1 MDLIQNTSI
10 KRAGHKSGLGFA
22 KPEASSNLSISWSHQ
37 INELKNVTS
46 CFLKNY
52 ELCFLKHQK
61 KKKKQDAT
69 GLGEIELKDI
79 PATELHLV
87 HLS

>member
-1 MDLIQNTSI
+1 MNYVFLNT
-10 KRAGHKSGLGFA
+10 K
-22 KPEASSNLSISWSHQ
+22 
-37 INELKNVTS
+37 KN
-46 CFLKNY
+46 
-52 ELCFLKHQK
+52 K
-61 KKKKQDAT
+61 KKNKQDTT

>member
-1 MDLIQNTSI
+1 MLQVVFLRIMNYVFLNT
-10 KRAGHKSGLGFA
+10 
-22 KPEASSNLSISWSHQ
+22 
-37 INELKNVTS
+37 
-46 CFLKNY
+46 
-52 ELCFLKHQK
+52 K
-61 KKKKQDAT
+61 KKKKKKHDKT

>member
-1 MDLIQNTSI
+1 MLQVVFLRIMNYVFLNT
-10 KRAGHKSGLGFA
+10 
-22 KPEASSNLSISWSHQ
+22 
-37 INELKNVTS
+37 
-46 CFLKNY
+46 
-52 ELCFLKHQK
+52 K
-61 KKKKQDAT
+61 KKKKKLDTT

>member
-1 MDLIQNTSI
+1 MLQVVFLRIMNYVFLNT
-10 KRAGHKSGLGFA
+10 K
-22 KPEASSNLSISWSHQ
+22 
-37 INELKNVTS
+37 KN
-46 CFLKNY
+46 
-52 ELCFLKHQK
+52 
-61 KKKKQDAT
+61 KQDTT

>member
-1 MDLIQNTSI
+1 MQNLKPVVIYLFLDHI
-10 KRAGHKSGLGFA
+10 KVT
-22 KPEASSNLSISWSHQ
+22 NLKMLQVVFLRIM
-37 INELKNVTS
+37 NYVFLNTKKN
-46 CFLKNY
+46 
-52 ELCFLKHQK
+52 
-61 KKKKQDAT
+61 KQDTT

>member
-1 MDLIQNTSI
+1 MLQVVFLRIMNYVFLNT
-10 KRAGHKSGLGFA
+10 KK
-22 KPEASSNLSISWSHQ
+22 
-37 INELKNVTS
+37 
-46 CFLKNY
+46 
-52 ELCFLKHQK
+52 K
-61 KKKKQDAT
+61 KKKKQDTT

>member
-1 MDLIQNTSI
+1 MLQVVFLRIMNYVLLNT
-10 KRAGHKSGLGFA
+10 KK
-22 KPEASSNLSISWSHQ
+22 
-37 INELKNVTS
+37 
-46 CFLKNY
+46 
-52 ELCFLKHQK
+52 K
-61 KKKKQDAT
+61 KKKKQDTT